1 MLDTFRS
8 AAITAFH
15 DACLGRP
22 GWPADE
28 SAALD
33 LVPAGPLADAWGWV
47 RVNHRFNCSLWDE
60 EDLARRTQAADA
72 EIAANKRA
80 IDRFNQARNDAMERI
95 DDTLLRAT
103 ADWPRAADA
112 RASSETAG
120 AMIDRMSILALK
132 IHHMGLQ
139 TTRTDVDDAHR
150 AATRDKLAQLRA
162 QRADLAGCFDRLLAE
177 IAAGTGYF
185 RIYRQ
190 FKMYNDPTMNPVLV
204 AERRARAGG

>member
-1 MLDTFRS
+1 
-8 AAITAFH
+8 
-15 DACLGRP
+15 
-22 GWPADE
+22 
-28 SAALD
+28 
-33 LVPAGPLADAWGWV
+33 
-47 RVNHRFNCSLWDE
+47 
-60 EDLARRTQAADA
+60 
-72 EIAANKRA
+72 
-80 IDRFNQARNDAMERI
+80 
-95 DDTLLRAT
+95 
-103 ADWPRAADA
+103 
-112 RASSETAG
+112 
-120 AMIDRMSILALK
+120 MIDRMSILALK

>member
-1 MLDTFRS
+1 
-8 AAITAFH
+8 
-15 DACLGRP
+15 
-22 GWPADE
+22 
-28 SAALD
+28 
-33 LVPAGPLADAWGWV
+33 
-47 RVNHRFNCSLWDE
+47 
-60 EDLARRTQAADA
+60 
-72 EIAANKRA
+72 
-80 IDRFNQARNDAMERI
+80 MERI